1 MRAMT
6 STSPVLPASGR
17 LPGGVLLTLAMITVG
32 STVVASRIIAAG
44 LPPFTAAALRFA
56 IAAPIFL
63 ALMHWRGERLPRPSR
78 RDLLLIVL
86 QALCGSVGY
95 GVLMVAG
102 LRTTSAASAGVIT
115 GCLPAVGAL
124 LGALVLRERLGARL
138 VGGIA
143 LACVGVAAVV
153 VMPHRA
159 QAAAPSSGIGN
170 ALVLAA
176 VGCEAVFLLLN
187 KQLRVPLSPL
197 ALSTFMAGLGLAMTL
212 GPALAEH
219 AWTSPPARAAL
230 LGVLY
235 YALVPTVGGYLLWYA
250 GAERMEAGRAALY
263 TAVLPV
269 AALLL
274 AGAVLH
280 EPIGARQ
287 LVGAACVLAA
297 IAASAAPRQRDARQ
311 RTDRRMI
318 WRCRQ
323 PPHA

>member
-6 STSPVLPASGR
+6 SATPVLPAAAR

-56 IAAPIFL
+56 IALPIFL
-63 ALMHWRGERLPRPSR
+63 ALMRWRGQRLPRPGR
-78 RDLLLIVL
+78 HDLLLIAL

-95 GVLMVAG
+95 AVLLVAG
-102 LRTTSAASAGVIT
+102 LRTTSAASAGVIS
-115 GCLPAVGAL
+115 GCLPGVGAL
-124 LGALVLRERLGARL
+124 VGALVLRERLGTRL
-138 VGGIA
+138 VCAIA
-143 LACVGVAAVV
+143 LACAGVAAVV
-153 VMPHRA
+153 VAPHRGEGP
-159 QAAAPSSGIGN
+159 AASDAVGN

-176 VGCEAVFLLLN
+176 VACEAVFLLLN
-187 KQLRVPLSPL
+187 KRLRVPLAPL

-212 GPALAEH
+212 VPALAEH
-219 AWTSPPARAAL
+219 AWTAPVDTPAL

-250 GAERMEAGRAALY
+250 GAERVDAGRAALY

-269 AALLL
+269 AALAL
-274 AGAVLH
+274 AAGVLH

-287 LVGAACVLAA
+287 LIGAACVLAA
-297 IAASAAPRQRDARQ
+297 IAASATPR
-311 RTDRRMI
+311 RRGGN
-318 WRCRQ
+318 
-323 PPHA
+323 